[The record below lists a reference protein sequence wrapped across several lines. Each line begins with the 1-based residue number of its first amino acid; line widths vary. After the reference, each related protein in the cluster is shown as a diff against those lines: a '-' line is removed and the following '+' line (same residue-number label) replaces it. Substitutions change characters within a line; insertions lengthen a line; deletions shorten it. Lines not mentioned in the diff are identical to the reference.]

1 MPYHEA
7 DGMDTRRMGE
17 RTDPVDLRG
26 ARVLVVED
34 NPINQQIA
42 AAFLKGAGA
51 EVDLADDGAAGV
63 AKAFEAGPGGYA
75 AILMDIEL
83 PEMDGVEAAKRI
95 RAAPGMAGTF
105 IVAMTGHSDDF
116 AQGGARF
123 DGHLKK
129 PFDREAMLAALRAG
143 GPAPAAATATATAT
157 AGEGLARLR
166 TVDAPALLSILGDEA
181 FVIRLLTQMRAS
193 ETGLADDID
202 AALAA
207 GRRDEAA
214 RLAHRLKGVAG
225 NLRAGAVHA
234 AAARLESALA
244 GPAPQDNGLELRVA
258 ATLRQALAALVA
270 DLDGVLDASEAAA
283 ADRRPLSDATLRRR
297 LRRLVRLL
305 DLRDLEADDM
315 WAEIAHAVR
324 DRDAMAAAAMET
336 ALAALDYAAA
346 APMADAFSRRLAA

>member
-1 MPYHEA
+1 
-7 DGMDTRRMGE
+7 MDTQHMGE
-17 RTDPVDLRG
+17 RMDPVDLRG

-51 EVDLADDGAAGV
+51 EVDLAGDGAAGV
-63 AKAFEAGPGGYA
+63 AKALEAGPGGYA

-95 RAAPGMAGTF
+95 RAAPGLAGIF
-105 IVAMTGHSDDF
+105 IVAMTGHGDDF
-116 AQGGARF
+116 ARGGARF

-129 PFDREAMLAALRAG
+129 PFDREAMMAALRAG
-143 GPAPAAATATATAT
+143 GPARPHEAASAAAAAA
-157 AGEGLARLR
+157 AVGGGRLARLR
-166 TVDAPALLSILGDEA
+166 TVDAPALLSILGDET

-234 AAARLESALA
+234 AAARLESSLA
-244 GPAPQDNGLELRVA
+244 GAASQDNGLELRVA
-258 ATLRQALAALVA
+258 ATLRQALAALAA
-270 DLDGVLDASEAAA
+270 DLDAVLDAPEAAA
-283 ADRRPLSDATLRRR
+283 AHRRPLSDATLRRR

-305 DLRDLEADDM
+305 DLRDLEADDA
-315 WAEIAHAVR
+315 WAEISHAVH
-324 DRDAMAAAAMET
+324 DRDAAAGAALEA
-336 ALAALDYAAA
+336 ALVTLDYAAA
-346 APMADAFSRRLAA
+346 GPMADAFSRRLAA